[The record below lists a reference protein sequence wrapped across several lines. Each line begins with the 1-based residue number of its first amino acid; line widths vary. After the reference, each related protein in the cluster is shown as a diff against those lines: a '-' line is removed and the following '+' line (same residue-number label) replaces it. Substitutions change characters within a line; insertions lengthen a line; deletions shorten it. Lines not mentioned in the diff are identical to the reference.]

1 MKGRSVEPGTAKF
14 VAIAVVLMII
24 CDQFVFGGSRPY
36 IDSAREDYARKIA
49 AQKELQ
55 EDPPPVPPA
64 IVRPEDGHEYFEAP
78 LDLPGPEIE
87 TPPLPEGEGRG
98 EGADSL
104 REGKAGHP
112 HLNPLPQ
119 GRRLAGGAPK
129 VAIIIDDLGM
139 DLKRSREAMDL
150 PAPVT
155 LAFLPYGTKTKEY
168 AEIGKE
174 KGHSLIIH
182 TPMEAMDGKLNIG
195 PGGLKEAMTG
205 EEFDKAFDVML
216 KSFEGYEGINNHMG
230 SRLTADG
237 EKMERLMKTL
247 KSKGLFFVDSKTNP
261 KSVAAGEA
269 QMSGVPFAERDV
281 FIDHVETLDF
291 ARKALKH
298 TEELALRRGYAIAI
312 GHPKDNTI
320 AALKEWL
327 PTLKAKGIELVPV
340 KDLLIQP
347 SIGVATIPDV
357 IPREGGESR
366 LDPPVKPGDDNVGV
380 ENVANTPS
388 TSIPDPDL
396 PAPPPEMFPE
406 VTPSADGADESG
418 IQLDPLPEQLPAPL
432 SPTH

>member
-87 TPPLPEGEGRG
+87 TPILPKADGRG

-119 GRRLAGGAPK
+119 GRGLAHGAPK

-168 AEIGKE
+168 AKIGKE

-182 TPMEAMDGKLNIG
+182 TPMEAMDGALNIG
-195 PGGLKEAMTG
+195 PGGLKEAMTD

-216 KSFEGYEGINNHMG
+216 KSFDGYEGINNHMG

-247 KSKGLFFVDSKTNP
+247 KKKHLFFVDSKTNP

-281 FIDHVETLDF
+281 FIDHVETMEF

-327 PTLKAKGIELVPV
+327 PTLKAKGIEVVPV
-340 KDLLIQP
+340 KALLIQP
-347 SIGVATIPDV
+347 SIGVATIPD
-357 IPREGGESR
+357 IIK
-366 LDPPVKPGDDNVGV
+366 PVDDNVGA
-380 ENVANTPS
+380 ENVASTPAA
-388 TSIPDPDL
+388 SIPDPDP

-406 VTPSADGADESG
+406 VTPSSEGGDASG
-418 IQLDPLPEQLPAPL
+418 IQLDPLPEQLPGPL
-432 SPTH
+432 SQTH